1 MQSFGHFSRIGSRRQ
16 SKRIPLKIEFE
27 IVGHDENGD
36 RFSTHAQSHNI
47 SREGG
52 CLLLDRDMPNGEIIK
67 LKSPRGSSFIARVC
81 WSTFDIKLNRQH
93 VGFRLTSNR
102 DWVMHEVP
110 REESAPI
117 YFNRID

>member
-1 MQSFGHFSRIGSRRQ
+1 MQSFSHFPWMSSRRQ
-16 SKRIPLKIEFE
+16 SKRIALKIEFE
-27 IVGHDENGD
+27 IVGHDENGIH
-36 RFSTHAQSHNI
+36 FSTHAQSRNI

-67 LKSPRGSSFIARVC
+67 LKSPKGSSFIARIC
-81 WSTFDIKLNRQH
+81 WSNFDIKLNQQH

-110 REESAPI
+110 REESTPL
-117 YFNRID
+117 YFNRFD